1 MPSTA
6 VNTGL
11 LEQLPCA
18 LLISDTSGRILFI
31 NKTFSDLT
39 GLSCNAAQQ
48 LLVEDVFPPAGRIF
62 LQTHVFPLLHKEGR
76 VSEISL
82 TLTGPAA
89 KRIGVLL
96 NCSHGAYA
104 GEAAYWWVF
113 MASSERAKFE
123 TEIIAARNRA
133 QAAATEL
140 EAQKRFLRT
149 VTDSVP
155 SLIGYWDRELRCQ
168 FANAASMQWF
178 VGQSQTVEG
187 KSMLELMGAQGFE
200 ERKPHALLALA
211 GHTQIFEQTL
221 TDEAGTRRFKIANYI
236 PDVQA
241 DGSVAG
247 FFSLISDVT
256 SMVEAQSEMRFA
268 AAVVKAAAD
277 AIIVIDAHGC
287 IVSVNPAFSHIT
299 GFSADEAVGR
309 SANFMETLYAQ
320 DAENRVVGNVDQAHN
335 LGDKEAW
342 CRNKSGAS
350 FVMKHS
356 VSLIPGTNGLSDRS
370 AIVFQDVTA
379 RWQQQ
384 QFDTH
389 RALHDALT
397 DLPNRALLMERLG
410 QLTQASAR
418 SGRWIAL
425 LFLDLDAFK
434 EVNDC
439 LGHDAGDAVL
449 KVIAWRLLKLVRQ
462 ADTVARLGGDEFVV
476 MLDGP
481 TGHHEIEAIAQRI
494 IGVVGE
500 PISYDTQIA
509 CVGTSIGIAVMP
521 QDALTAHNLLKRA
534 DTAMYAA
541 KNAGKNTY
549 RFASTLPQ

>member
-1 MPSTA
+1 MPSAA

-18 LLISDTSGRILFI
+18 LLISDTSRRILFV

-39 GLSCNAAQQ
+39 GLSANAARQ
-48 LLVEDVFPPAGRIF
+48 LLVDDVFPPAARIF
-62 LQTHVFPLLHKEGR
+62 LHTHVFPLLHKEGR

-89 KRIGVLL
+89 KRIGVLI
-96 NCSHGAYA
+96 NCSHGVYA
-104 GEAAYWWVF
+104 GETAYWWVF

-123 TEIIAARNRA
+123 AEIIAARNRA
-133 QAAATEL
+133 QAAANAL
-140 EAQKRFLRT
+140 EEQKRFLRT

-168 FANAASMQWF
+168 FANAAYMQWF
-178 VGQSQTVEG
+178 VGQSQSVEG
-187 KSMLELMGAQGFE
+187 KSMRELIGTQGFE
-200 ERKPHALLALA
+200 ERKPQALQALA
-211 GHTQIFEQTL
+211 GHTQVFEQAL
-221 TDEAGTRRFKIANYI
+221 TDEAGTQHFTIANYI

-247 FFSLISDVT
+247 FFTLISDVT
-256 SMVEAQSEMRFA
+256 SMVEAQSEMRLA

-277 AIIVIDAHGC
+277 AIMVIDAKGC
-287 IVSVNPAFSHIT
+287 IASVNPAFSHIT
-299 GFSADEAVGR
+299 GFSADEAIGR
-309 SANFMETLYAQ
+309 PANFMEILYEQ
-320 DAENRVVGNVDQAHN
+320 DTENRAIGNAGQAHN
-335 LGDKEAW
+335 FGEGEAW
-342 CRNKSGAS
+342 CRNKWGAA

-370 AIVFQDVTA
+370 AIVFRDVTV

-389 RALHDALT
+389 RALYDALT
-397 DLPNRALLMERLG
+397 NLPNRALLMERLQ
-410 QLTQASAR
+410 QLVRARAR

-425 LFLDLDAFK
+425 LFLDLDRFK
-434 EVNDC
+434 EVNDS

-449 KVIAWRLLKLVRQ
+449 KVIASRLLNLVRQ

-481 TGHHEIEAIAQRI
+481 TSHHEIEALAQRV

-500 PISYDTQIA
+500 PIAYDTQFA
-509 CVGTSIGIAVMP
+509 CVGTSIGVAVMP
-521 QDALTAHNLLKRA
+521 QDALSAHDLLKRA

-549 RFASTLPQ
+549 RFASALLQ